1 LIEPHEGWTEEVLQ
15 NEERAIKI
23 LFANDAHENLV
34 AVRKYGWLPGT
45 SIYHIDMEL
54 CDGNLEDYILRKAP
68 ERFQVQ
74 SNPRLL
80 GQSCEDVVVI
90 TAWDIM
96 EQISNGVAFIHS
108 CKQIHRDL
116 KPQNGG
122 SLNCRLN

>member
-1 LIEPHEGWTEEVLQ
+1 MIEPREGWTEEVLQ

-23 LFANDAHENLV
+23 LFASNKHENLV
-34 AVRKYGWLPGT
+34 DVLKYGWLPNT

-54 CDGNLEDYILRKAP
+54 CDGNLEDYILRKSP
-68 ERFQVQ
+68 EPFQVQ

-80 GQSCEDVVVI
+80 GQFCEDIVI
-90 TAWDIM
+90 IMVWDIM

-116 KPQNGG
+116 KPQNG
-122 SLNCRLN
+122 NRLITIES